1 MRFTPSAIF
10 VYKLRGHRRIISYCS
25 ISMSFVFINS
35 NEDVYDFLLVS
46 GKKISIAILAQL
58 VKY

>member
-1 MRFTPSAIF
+1 
-10 VYKLRGHRRIISYCS
+10 
-25 ISMSFVFINS
+25 MSFVFINS

>member
-46 GKKISIAILAQL
+46 GKKSVLQF
-58 VKY
+58 